1 MSKNYS
7 GKDKAF
13 SKKIVIYQTAKGPE
27 LEVRLKEETVWLDA
41 HQIAALFDIDR
52 TGIVRHISNVYKT
65 GELDR
70 DLTCAK
76 IAQVA
81 ANGKMREMDI
91 YNLDMILSIGYRVNS
106 KKATQFRIW
115 ATNTLKDY
123 LLKGY
128 VINEKRLLQAQDK
141 FKELQMAISF

>member
-1 MSKNYS
+1 MAKKDLQKNS
-7 GKDKAF
+7 
-13 SKKIVIYQTAKGPE
+13 IVIYQTAKGPE

-41 HQIAALFDIDR
+41 HQLAALFGIDR

-70 DLTCAK
+70 DSTCAK

-81 ANGKMREMDI
+81 KDGKIREMDI

-128 VINEKRLLQAQDK
+128 AINEKQLSSA
-141 FKELQMAISF
+141 KEKETPKIKK